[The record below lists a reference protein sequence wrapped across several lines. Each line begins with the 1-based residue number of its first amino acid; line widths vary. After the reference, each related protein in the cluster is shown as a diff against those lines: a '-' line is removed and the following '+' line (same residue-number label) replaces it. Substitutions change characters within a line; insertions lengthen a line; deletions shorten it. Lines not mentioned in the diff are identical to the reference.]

1 MAGKRVHEI
10 QTYSNCNALVDP
22 THLSFGAALDRQD
35 VHTAYI
41 GKTDVYAPGK
51 TLGFSEMIH
60 PQDRAWPGDTNHRR
74 NPMTIREG
82 SAARA
87 KGYGP
92 EDNAGA
98 GDVRNVDRAI
108 HWLRTRATQMDTP
121 WILVVNILK
130 PHFPHTAPPGEWE
143 LYQDHGDLP
152 TLGLECESAQ
162 HPHARELR
170 AHFETE
176 DFAEAD
182 QRGLRRGYYACIT
195 FVDNQLGRLVDTLG
209 NMGLRETTN
218 VVYTSDHGEMLGKFG
233 MWWKCSLYEDAV
245 RVPMIAAGPDFAQ
258 GAWVTTPVDLHDL
271 QASMYAVT
279 GTLQPH
285 GWLGTPLSQIP
296 TEDPGRI
303 VFSEYHG
310 HGARGSAYMI
320 RRGRWKYLH
329 YIGMPAQL
337 FDLESDPEELRNV
350 ADTEIDVAATMEREL
365 RALCSPE
372 QEHLRAEAFIKRQ
385 LKVIS
390 DRCTSTGRDNS

>member
-1 MAGKRVHEI
+1 
-10 QTYSNCNALVDP
+10 
-22 THLSFGAALDRQD
+22 
-35 VHTAYI
+35 
-41 GKTDVYAPGK
+41 
-51 TLGFSEMIH
+51 
-60 PQDRAWPGDTNHRR
+60 
-74 NPMTIREG
+74 
-82 SAARA
+82 
-87 KGYGP
+87 
-92 EDNAGA
+92 
-98 GDVRNVDRAI
+98 
-108 HWLRTRATQMDTP
+108 
-121 WILVVNILK
+121 
-130 PHFPHTAPPGEWE
+130 
-143 LYQDHGDLP
+143 
-152 TLGLECESAQ
+152 
-162 HPHARELR
+162 
-170 AHFETE
+170 
-176 DFAEAD
+176 
-182 QRGLRRGYYACIT
+182 
-195 FVDNQLGRLVDTLG
+195 
-209 NMGLRETTN
+209 
-218 VVYTSDHGEMLGKFG
+218 

-350 ADTEIDVAATMEREL
+350 ADTEIDVVATMEREL